1 MGINAIMFAVVLFKL
16 SKRLVKAISF
26 GAVAE
31 LALRACLIGAK
42 YMNG

>member
-1 MGINAIMFAVVLFKL
+1 MGISGIMFAVVFFKL
-16 SKRLVKAISF
+16 SKKLVKAIPF
-26 GAVAE
+26 GAIAE